1 MVVNTGGASLLSMF
15 KLAGT
20 TIFTFFLMMIVY
32 SLLIL
37 VLARLNP
44 ITFFRKS
51 KEGLLTSFS
60 LSSSSAAMPT
70 NLRVCKENLGVS
82 PKVCNFSIP
91 LGATVNMDGTCIYLS
106 VIGLSLARA
115 YGVAVPP
122 ASMLP
127 LILTIIMLSMGA
139 PGVPGSAL
147 VCLGIVLEQLNVP
160 LEAVGLIMALS
171 PLIDMFS
178 TVSNV
183 TGDMTATLIVA
194 KSEGLVDMQI
204 YNQ

>member
-1 MVVNTGGASLLSMF
+1 
-15 KLAGT
+15 
-20 TIFTFFLMMIVY
+20 MMIVY

-44 ITFFRKS
+44 ITFFRKA

-60 LSSSSAAMPT
+60 LSSSAAAMPT
-70 NLRVCKENLGVS
+70 NMRVCKDNLGVS

-91 LGATVNMDGTCIYLS
+91 LGATINMDGTCISLS

-115 YGVAVPP
+115 YGVDVPP

-127 LILTIIMLSMGA
+127 LILTIIMLSLGA
-139 PGVPGSAL
+139 PGVPGSAF

-160 LEAVGLIMALS
+160 LEALGLIMALA

-183 TGDMTATLIVA
+183 TGDMATTLVVA
-194 KSEGLVDMQI
+194 RSEGMVDMEKF
-204 YNQ
+204 NR